1 MSGGVT
7 RRDFVRG
14 GSLYGAGLWL
24 SLRLPRPATA
34 AAAAAS
40 SAPVSFSAHEWET
53 VEAITSRILPSD
65 HQPGALE
72 AGCVNFIDKALA
84 NEDAAARPLYT
95 DGLQALDAVCTRR
108 FAKPFVALEPAQRD
122 GVLAALETGSAT
134 DWPLT
139 ELPSPLFFETL
150 RLHTIVGF
158 LADPE
163 YGGNRDYAGWRVS
176 GYPGPRHR
184 LGGYLPEQLAG
195 TAPIVPVWQRE
206 QRKAR

>member
-108 FAKPFVALEPAQRD
+108 FVKPFVALEPAQRD
-122 GVLAALETGSAT
+122 GVLAALEAA
-134 DWPLT
+134 
-139 ELPSPLFFETL
+139 
-150 RLHTIVGF
+150 H
-158 LADPE
+158 
-163 YGGNRDYAGWRVS
+163 
-176 GYPGPRHR
+176 
-184 LGGYLPEQLAG
+184 GYLETEPAMIFLQELHPHTRITRRGLGPPARGRPLPES
-195 TAPIVPVWQRE
+195 PVLYHLR
-206 QRKAR
+206 